1 MVTSLLTN
9 ILLYL
14 SLTRLIIKPKV
25 RFKLDLFTKQTNIN
39 KFFFFFFQTIHK
51 QFDSFTVLNI
61 IAIITYYLKKL

>member
-14 SLTRLIIKPKV
+14 NLTRLIIKPKV
-25 RFKLDLFTKQTNIN
+25 RFKLDLFTKQMNIN
-39 KFFFFFFQTIHK
+39 KFFFFQTIHK